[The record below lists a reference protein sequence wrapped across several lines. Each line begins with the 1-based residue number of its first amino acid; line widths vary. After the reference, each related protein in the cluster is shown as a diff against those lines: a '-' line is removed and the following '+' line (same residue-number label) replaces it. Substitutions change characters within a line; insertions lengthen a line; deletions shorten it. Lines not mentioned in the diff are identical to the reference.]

1 MSDLINE
8 ANRCVQCKNPSCMKG
23 CPINTKI
30 PQVIK
35 LFREDKIDEAA
46 EILFLNNPLS
56 AFCAYVCNHSKQCYG
71 NCILNKIN
79 KPIQFFEIE
88 KYISTNY
95 LKKKY
100 QKTINTNKNIAI
112 IGAGPAGLSAAIY
125 LNEYSYNVTIYESKN
140 DIGGMLRYGIPEF
153 RLPKSIIDDFK
164 HNQLEARNIQ
174 IKTNTTIGETIT
186 INDLLKQY
194 DAVLLAMGLSKASTL
209 NIKGEDLPNVHY
221 GIDYLYNPDAY
232 ELGDNLIVIGAG
244 NAAMDVART
253 AKRKGVKQVTCYA
266 RRNVSRSNVDELNA
280 AISDGVKFEYSKM
293 PIEITDKAVIFADT
307 YTNEDNKAIRIENSE
322 KEYPYSSVIISV
334 SQSVLN
340 NFNKDINIEI
350 DNRGH
355 IKTYE
360 DGKTNIPSLFV
371 SGDISDKSA
380 GTVVGVVAHSKLVS
394 SQINQYL
401 SNK

>member
-125 LNEYSYNVTIYESKN
+125 LNEYVYNVTIY
-140 DIGGMLRYGIPEF
+140 
-153 RLPKSIIDDFK
+153 
-164 HNQLEARNIQ
+164 
-174 IKTNTTIGETIT
+174 
-186 INDLLKQY
+186 
-194 DAVLLAMGLSKASTL
+194 
-209 NIKGEDLPNVHY
+209 
-221 GIDYLYNPDAY
+221 
-232 ELGDNLIVIGAG
+232 
-244 NAAMDVART
+244 
-253 AKRKGVKQVTCYA
+253 
-266 RRNVSRSNVDELNA
+266 
-280 AISDGVKFEYSKM
+280 
-293 PIEITDKAVIFADT
+293 
-307 YTNEDNKAIRIENSE
+307 
-322 KEYPYSSVIISV
+322 
-334 SQSVLN
+334 
-340 NFNKDINIEI
+340 
-350 DNRGH
+350 
-355 IKTYE
+355 
-360 DGKTNIPSLFV
+360 
-371 SGDISDKSA
+371 
-380 GTVVGVVAHSKLVS
+380 
-394 SQINQYL
+394 
-401 SNK
+401 